1 MIEGFRISTD
11 YNDMDVDA
19 IHVFLSRSYWA
30 KGIPKAT
37 LRKSMRNSV
46 CFGVFDSSG
55 AQVGFARTI
64 TDSATFAYL
73 ADVYILEA
81 HRGKGLSKW
90 LISEVLAHPELQGLR
105 RILLASLDARGLYEK
120 FGFKA
125 LATPETFMEV
135 WTPDVYQDK

>member
-1 MIEGFRISTD
+1 MIEGFRISSD

-37 LRKSMRNSV
+37 LRKSMWNSV

-105 RILLASLDARGLYEK
+105 RILLASLDARGLYDK